1 MKVITRKYKLEK
13 WKAIITNQMASGLT
27 AAEYCRQ
34 EDLPIST
41 FFYWKRT
48 IRQDLIAQMD
58 TQVSKPAIV
67 EVPLTVSETPL
78 EEAPPAPPIEQ
89 NKLTLKCEYTG
100 PKKPP
105 IRRFGNRESGIKKPL
120 LSDFLVCRFWA
131 RGNHHSRE

>member
-48 IRQDLIAQMD
+48 IRQELIAQMD

-67 EVPLTVSETPL
+67 EVPLTISETPL
-78 EEAPPAPPIEQ
+78 EEAPPIEQ
-89 NKLTLKCEYTG
+89 NKLTLKWASVTLEVY
-100 PKKPP
+100 PDAPQKLL
-105 IRRFGNRESGIKKPL
+105 RETL
-120 LSDFLVCRFWA
+120 QTL
-131 RGNHHSRE
+131 REVFPCS

>member
-48 IRQDLIAQMD
+48 IRQELIAQMD

-78 EEAPPAPPIEQ
+78 EEAPPA
-89 NKLTLKCEYTG
+89 
-100 PKKPP
+100 
-105 IRRFGNRESGIKKPL
+105 
-120 LSDFLVCRFWA
+120 
-131 RGNHHSRE
+131 

>member
-48 IRQDLIAQMD
+48 IRQELIAQMD
-58 TQVSKPAIV
+58 TQVSKPTIV
-67 EVPLTVSETPL
+67 EVPLAVSGTSL
-78 EEAPPAPPIEQ
+78 EEAPPASPATPIEQ
-89 NKLTLKCEYTG
+89 NKLTLKWASVTLEVYPDT
-100 PKKPP
+100 PQKLL
-105 IRRFGNRESGIKKPL
+105 RETL
-120 LSDFLVCRFWA
+120 QTL
-131 RGNHHSRE
+131 REVFPCS